1 VRIALYAL
9 LALNVVYLAW
19 AGLIDAPP
27 APPPAKQGGARLP
40 QLALASEA
48 VREAAQ
54 SVSSASAHGAGQIVP
69 AVADQGA
76 ARAVASGHCV
86 SVGPFNDLAR
96 AARAAALLRDRGFT
110 PQQRAE
116 AGELWAGYWVYVGG
130 LATSADETKVLKSL
144 ERAGITDAHVMPQ
157 VDSGRRVSVGLFSER
172 DRAEK
177 RAEAVKRLGFV
188 PEISERKQAG
198 TVYWVDLELG
208 SKDRTVP
215 TEGLVTLEDA
225 GSRLEIRMCP
235 ASAPE
240 PPRSSPARPQSSPR
254 DARPAATTADA
265 GIPRPG

>member
-1 VRIALYAL
+1 VRIALFAL
-9 LALNVVYLAW
+9 LALNLVYLAW

-27 APPPAKQGGARLP
+27 AAPSAKASDPRLP

-48 VREAAQ
+48 DREVAQ
-54 SVSSASAHGAGQIVP
+54 NVASASSSAAGQIVP
-69 AVADQGA
+69 AIADQGA
-76 ARAVASGHCV
+76 SLSTTSTHCV

-116 AGELWAGYWVYVGG
+116 AGELWDGYWVYVGG
-130 LATSADETKVLKSL
+130 LATTADEAKVLKSL

-157 VDSGRRVSVGLFSER
+157 VATGRRVSVGFFSER

-177 RAEAVKRLGFV
+177 RAEAVKRLGFA
-188 PEISERKQAG
+188 PEIAERKQAG
-198 TVYWVDLELG
+198 SVYWVDLELG
-208 SKDRTVP
+208 AKDRTVP
-215 TEGLVTLEDA
+215 TEGLITLEDA
-225 GSRLEIRMCP
+225 GSRLEIRVCP
-235 ASAPE
+235 VSAPD
-240 PPRSSPARPQSSPR
+240 PPRSPPSRPQLSPR